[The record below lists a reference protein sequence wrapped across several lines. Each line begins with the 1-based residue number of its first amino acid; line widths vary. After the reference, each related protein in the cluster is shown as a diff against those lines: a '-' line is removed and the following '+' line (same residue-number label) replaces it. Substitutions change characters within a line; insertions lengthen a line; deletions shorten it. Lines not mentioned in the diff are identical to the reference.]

1 MTNLNIQSIA
11 IIGAGPGGLASL
23 YEFLHTN
30 KDGSST
36 VGGPKSIDPKFTNIV
51 AFEQKDKVGGIW
63 ATSGKDS
70 DLPIPPQNLLDTE
83 SYANPDIIHPSQP
96 IPDNLQNTSV
106 DKPVVKKLDPIAREL
121 EWNKSGVFPGLFTN
135 IPSRFTR
142 FSYLPNEVKYLDKSR
157 TIYPFLSHEELSKRF
172 SDFVDKEDLD
182 KYVRKN
188 SRVEGL
194 FKNNKDKWV
203 VTVRHTSAEYEEWYE
218 EEYDAVVIAN
228 GHYTV
233 PNIPHIEGLAKFN
246 ELHPNTLIHS
256 KSFRDAQKFK
266 DKKVLIVGGSFSSIN
281 VLQYV
286 VPLAKQTFISK
297 RGPHLVFPWI
307 DKAVDSEGI
316 FKKPVIEKFLPESNE
331 VLFSDGSKEKDFDII
346 LLATGYHYHYPF
358 LNKYLKVIEPSNLSR
373 VSGLY
378 YDTFAIEDPT
388 LATVGVAI
396 STINFHTIEAS
407 AAAIAGVWSNSKTLP
422 TKEEQHAWEKEH
434 IETTADNLFFHY
446 YTHDTV
452 KDNFIDKLH
461 DYAPSG
467 RKNPFEED
475 SQFLNEIN
483 EGINSLENLFYK
495 LKNKTLNLEDT
506 LVSA

>member
-1 MTNLNIQSIA
+1 MTKLDIQSIA

-36 VGGPKSIDPKFTNIV
+36 IGSANSIDPKFTKIV

-63 ATSGKDS
+63 ATSGADS
-70 DLPIPPQNLLDTE
+70 DLPIPPQDLLDTE
-83 SYANPDIIHPSQP
+83 SYADPDIIHPSQP
-96 IPDNLQNTSV
+96 IPDNLQKTSV
-106 DKPVVKKLDPIAREL
+106 HKPVIRKLDPIAREL

-142 FSYLPNEVKYLDKSR
+142 FSYLPNEAKYLDKSR
-157 TIYPFLSHEELSKRF
+157 TIYPFLSHDELSKRF
-172 SDFVDKEDLD
+172 SDFVDKENLD
-182 KYVRKN
+182 DYVRKN

-194 FKNNKDKWV
+194 FKSNDKWV
-203 VTVRHTSAEYEEWYE
+203 VTVRHTSTGNEEWYQE
-218 EEYDAVVIAN
+218 EFDAVVIAN

-246 ELHPNTLIHS
+246 ELHPDILIHS
-256 KSFRDAQKFK
+256 KSYRSAQSFK
-266 DKKVLIVGGSFSSIN
+266 DKKVLIVGGSFSSANI
-281 VLQYV
+281 LQYV
-286 VPLAKQTFISK
+286 VPLAKETFISK

-307 DKAVDSEGI
+307 DKAVESEGI
-316 FKKPVIEKFLPESNE
+316 STKPVIERFLPESNE
-331 VLFSDGSKEKDFDII
+331 VLFSDGTKEKDFDVI

-378 YDTFAIEDPT
+378 YDTFSIEDPT

-407 AAAIAGVWSNSKTLP
+407 ASAIAGIWSNAKTLP
-422 TKEEQHAWEKEH
+422 TKEEQLAWEKNH
-434 IETTADNLFFHY
+434 IEGTANNLFFHY
-446 YTHDTV
+446 YTHDAV
-452 KDNFIDKLH
+452 KGNFIDKLH
-461 DYAPSG
+461 TYSPKG

-475 SQFLNEIN
+475 SKFLNEIN
-483 EGINSLENLFYK
+483 EGATYLESLFYK
-495 LKNKTLNLEDT
+495 LKDRTINIEDT